1 MRVNTQRLT
10 RINVITQTTFLPSCG
25 HPAHLDKHAPEVL
38 LLPLYAGD
46 TVETA
51 TARMNSSG
59 LRKDDEN
66 GAAGEGS
73 HQVSLQDTS
82 SSNGCGGCVGL
93 AGKQH
98 AVAVVAVDPR
108 SRSCWG
114 LADTAPSKTARGHNG
129 LDEVMECCSSLTMPL
144 VAVPVFN
151 KDMLVMQD
159 VMKQAEQAVRD
170 KVQCNLEKSQQ
181 RDADQNT
188 AAEVGA
194 PAANLMIAP
203 LVAAVDRAVVLPWLT
218 NGD

>member
-1 MRVNTQRLT
+1 
-10 RINVITQTTFLPSCG
+10 
-25 HPAHLDKHAPEVL
+25 
-38 LLPLYAGD
+38 
-46 TVETA
+46 
-51 TARMNSSG
+51 
-59 LRKDDEN
+59 
-66 GAAGEGS
+66 
-73 HQVSLQDTS
+73 
-82 SSNGCGGCVGL
+82 
-93 AGKQH
+93 
-98 AVAVVAVDPR
+98 
-108 SRSCWG
+108 
-114 LADTAPSKTARGHNG
+114 
-129 LDEVMECCSSLTMPL
+129 MPL